1 MKFHDFEAL
10 DIHGNLVSMKQ
21 FAGKKLLV
29 VNTASECGYT
39 DQYALLQELYDQFGG
54 EEIEILAFPC
64 NQFGGQEPGSSEE
77 IAAFCSTEFGV
88 AFPLFEKVNVIGAKA
103 HPIFKWLQSKEQ
115 NGKSD
120 YKITWNF
127 WKFLVNEHGELINAY
142 GSATLP
148 VSEEIMQWIT
158 QPSLF

>member
-1 MKFHDFEAL
+1 MNFHELEAISI
-10 DIHGNLVSMKQ
+10 DGTTVPMSI
-21 FAGKKLLV
+21 FAGKKLLI

-54 EEIEILAFPC
+54 DEIEILAFPC
-64 NQFGGQEPGSSEE
+64 NQFGGQEPGTNSD
-77 IAAFCSTEFGV
+77 IATFCSTEFGV
-88 AFPLFEKVNVIGAKA
+88 TFPLFEKVNVIGANA
-103 HPIFKWLQSKEQ
+103 HPIFKWLQSKDL

-120 YKITWNF
+120 FKITWNF
-127 WKFLVNEHGELINAY
+127 WKFLVDENGDLVNAY

-148 VSEEIMQWIT
+148 ISEEIVQWIT

>member
-1 MKFHDFEAL
+1 MNFHEFEAL
-10 DIHGNLVSMKQ
+10 DIHGNLISMKK
-21 FAGKKLLV
+21 FSGKKILV
-29 VNTASECGYT
+29 VNTASQCGYT
-39 DQYALLQELYDQFGG
+39 NQYALLQELYDQFGG

-77 IAAFCSTEFGV
+77 IATFCSSEFGV
-88 AFPLFEKVNVIGAKA
+88 TFPLFEKVNVIGANA

-115 NGKSD
+115 NGKAD
-120 YKITWNF
+120 FKITWNF
-127 WKFLVNEHGELINAY
+127 WKFLVNENGELVNGY

-158 QPSLF
+158 QPNLF